1 MEKKNLS
8 LEIPLSQVR
17 DFCISEMRSRIS
29 RERLHP
35 QAIPSD
41 ELIVEYFDEYFEEFR
56 EQLCENIKREIDHSL
71 LQNAFRGLGLF
82 ESLDVAVALMD
93 NHLRGKEQKDD
104 SLLTKA
110 KLMDEL
116 VNLAKAL

>member
-35 QAIPSD
+35 KAIPSD
-41 ELIVEYFDEYFEEFR
+41 EVIVEYFDEYFEECR
-56 EQLCENIKREIDHSL
+56 EQLCENIKRGIDHSL

-82 ESLDVAVALMD
+82 EAFDVAVALMD
-93 NHLRGKEQKDD
+93 NHLRGKEQKDN
-104 SLLTKA
+104 SLLAKA